1 MEFLSK
7 NIEDT
12 KSIAANFVSGLRPDL
27 SNTLIFGLYGDL
39 GAGKTTF
46 MKYVA
51 QSFGIEETIQSP
63 TFVIMKKYK
72 LSNSIFDFLIHI
84 DAYRM
89 ESGQEILNLGWQQ
102 IIEDPKNIIFIEWPD
117 KIKDVMPQHKK
128 IFFEHIS
135 ENERKIIF
143 E

>member
-7 NIEDT
+7 SIDDT
-12 KSIAANFVSGLRPDL
+12 KSIAAKFVAGLDL
-27 SNTLIFGLYGDL
+27 VQSEAVLFGLYGEL
-39 GAGKTTF
+39 GSGKTTF

-51 QSFGIEETIQSP
+51 DAFDIRETIQSP
-63 TFVIMKKYK
+63 TFVIMKKYS
-72 LSNSIFDFLIHI
+72 LQGSNFNFLIHI

-102 IIEDPKNIIFIEWPD
+102 IIKDSKNIIFVEWPD
-117 KIKDVMPQHKK
+117 KIKDVMPEHRK
-128 IFFEHIS
+128 IFFEHVG

>member
-7 NIEDT
+7 NIDDT
-12 KSIAANFVSGLRPDL
+12 KSIAAKFVAGLDL
-27 SNTLIFGLYGDL
+27 VQSEAVLFGLYGEL
-39 GAGKTTF
+39 GSGKTTF

-51 QSFGIEETIQSP
+51 DAFGIRETIQSP
-63 TFVIMKKYK
+63 TFVIMKKYG
-72 LSNSIFDFLIHI
+72 LQGSNFNFLIHI

-102 IIEDPKNIIFIEWPD
+102 IIEDSKNIIFVEWPD
-117 KIKDVMPQHKK
+117 KIKDVMPEHRK
-128 IFFEHIS
+128 IFFEHVG